1 MSRRRCRVMSEPPLF
16 AVGPCASTKSILPAR
31 FLEEPNSGW
40 VTCRRPC
47 PCDHSSD
54 CQRTTWCETK
64 WDRRDTAISLINE
77 FPQNTEGRRHY
88 SCNRQ
93 LLCCER
99 WEDWENVA
107 VHYSGHSFCF
117 RSPHYQRSKLWLLNS
132 THEKKDKERRYK
144 LVQSARTSSKMKST
158 NYRWF
163 SLFSRVDVAT
173 HGPVPFRSPFADDK
187 HRQAPAKN
195 QKQKEWDGRPPPKPG
210 NTQPESGPG
219 DSRPSS
225 SPWMFRVAQ
234 YTKMID

>member
-1 MSRRRCRVMSEPPLF
+1 MSGYIGAPLF
-16 AVGPCASTKSILPAR
+16 AVGPCASTKKHTAR
-31 FLEEPNSGW
+31 PFLEEPNSGW

-54 CQRTTWCETK
+54 CQPTTWCETK

-77 FPQNTEGRRHY
+77 FLRIPTCLTEGRRHY
-88 SCNRQ
+88 SCNGQ
-93 LLCCER
+93 LCCER

-117 RSPHYQRSKLWLLNS
+117 RSPHYQLSKLWLLNS
-132 THEKKDKERRYK
+132 THGKKGQRTA
-144 LVQSARTSSKMKST
+144 LGISPVCQTSSKINPQIVAGFHFLAEWT
-158 NYRWF
+158 
-163 SLFSRVDVAT
+163 SRRMAT
-173 HGPVPFRSPFADDK
+173 FRSAPRSPMISTAK
-187 HRQAPAKN
+187 RQP
-195 QKQKEWDGRPPPKPG
+195 ETPPKKSGTATTKPG

-234 YTKMID
+234 NTR